1 MRRLIAPPHFHA
13 AKGGFAMRRETLRPT
28 ALVLCAVFALAVAF
42 SIGIQL
48 LHANHHCAD
57 GKCPICVAYQ
67 GAQFVMRVMGLVAVA
82 SAMHLMRRVSPRV
95 SQQPGCPVLLS
106 TSPVSLNIRMND

>member
-1 MRRLIAPPHFHA
+1 LDCHLTSMQIF
-13 AKGGFAMRRETLRPT
+13 KGGFAVRKETLRRT

-48 LHANHHCAD
+48 LHADHHCED

-82 SAMHLMRRVSPRV
+82 GAMHMMRGVSPQV
-95 SQQPGCPVLLS
+95 SLQPGCPVLLS
-106 TSPVSLNIRMND
+106 TSPVSLSIRMND

>member
-1 MRRLIAPPHFHA
+1 
-13 AKGGFAMRRETLRPT
+13 MRRETLKRA
-28 ALVLCAVFALAVAF
+28 ALLLCAVFALAIAF

-48 LHANHHCAD
+48 LHAGHHCED
-57 GKCPICVAYQ
+57 GKCPLCVAYQ

-82 SAMHLMRRVSPRV
+82 RTIQYLRYVPPHLTLK
-95 SQQPGCPVLLS
+95 PGCPVLLS